1 MAKPVEVPE
10 AIFVALQHIR
20 ETALIRYDSL
30 FAPERKLWILDI
42 LKKFHAL
49 FVERFDI
56 GAGSFLEKL
65 QTQMEGA
72 GDDLFQLA
80 AELLYVQQFFTSVTG
95 AEKKLENVRA
105 VLAWCKQPPSI
116 PKWAVD
122 GLSWGLAR
130 DQSFNQHRPF
140 HLDDIY
146 ERIVSI
152 LARRVIDR
160 ARKGLYR
167 GYIGESDD
175 LPYMRGTIDM
185 LGAVLNTV
193 RGIAKIPCSYEEHTA
208 DLKENQILCW
218 TLNQVRRQALVR
230 DKVKSELDQARRVL
244 AGTISFQRFLPKDC
258 VQKFYHRLNYD
269 YQPMHGLCRFILE
282 QTGPGIH
289 AGDRSFFP
297 FEVNMPLLFQSFAAE
312 WLRANAPSGITIHCK
327 HRAQL
332 DANYEMQ
339 IEIDILLIEESS
351 HKAIA
356 VLDTKYKTS
365 ELPPKDDIH
374 QIAFYAGELHVDHG
388 MFVYPSSVA
397 KQFHMEHANKVTIES
412 LVFDIG
418 RAPEVAG
425 AAFLESLKRT
435 LASRQSS

>member
-1 MAKPVEVPE
+1 MARRILDLVEE
-10 AIFVALQHIR
+10 
-20 ETALIRYDSL
+20 ETARFPSAMLKDSEVMAL
-30 FAPERKLWILDI
+30 KGSRKFEIEPANVFNEYQHCVRSHGWVGQIP
-42 LKKFHAL
+42 
-49 FVERFDI
+49 V
-56 GAGSFLEKL
+56 
-65 QTQMEGA
+65 
-72 GDDLFQLA
+72 GD
-80 AELLYVQQFFTSVTG
+80 ELLVRVAPKVSISNLFRM
-95 AEKKLENVRA
+95 LEVAYNLESFR
-105 VLAWCKQPPSI
+105 LFEGDIQIESI
-116 PKWAVD
+116 
-122 GLSWGLAR
+122 
-130 DQSFNQHRPF
+130 
-140 HLDDIY
+140 DDIY

-193 RGIAKIPCSYEEHTA
+193 RGIAKIPCSYEDHTA

-218 TLNQVRRQALVR
+218 TLNQVRRQAIVR
-230 DKVKSELDQARRVL
+230 DKVRSELDQARRVL

-297 FEVNMPLLFQSFAAE
+297 FEVNMPLLFQSFVAE

-339 IEIDILLIEESS
+339 IEIDILLSEESS

-365 ELPPKDDIH
+365 ELPAKDDIH

-418 RAPEVAG
+418 GAPEVAG
-425 AAFLESLKRT
+425 PAFLESLKRT